1 MKALNMNQVKSV
13 IFDCD
18 GVLVD
23 TERAMIS
30 VLLEMTREF
39 GVDMEL
45 DDAVK
50 AFSGRQIL
58 ETIEVLQTRAG
69 RIFPP
74 DFEEDFRVRAY
85 NRFRQGIEP
94 VPGIQ
99 KLLDGLKVPYCVA
112 SSGPRE
118 KILLNLK
125 LAGLLGYFPEHHI
138 FSSYDINSW
147 KPDPGIFLHAADVM
161 GFHPQATAVIEDSIA
176 GVEAAVKG
184 GFRVFAISHEENRH
198 ELAERGATTFGQMR
212 ELPELLGL

>member
-1 MKALNMNQVKSV
+1 MNQITSI

-30 VLLEMTREF
+30 VLLEMALEF
-39 GVDMEL
+39 GVSMEL
-45 DDAVK
+45 DEAVK

-58 ETIEVLQTRAG
+58 ETIEALQTSAG
-69 RIFPP
+69 RPFPQN
-74 DFEEDFRVRAY
+74 FEEDFRVRAY
-85 NRFRQGIEP
+85 DRFRQGIEP
-94 VPGIQ
+94 VPGIHE
-99 KLLDGLKVPYCVA
+99 LLEGLNMPYCVA

-125 LAGLLGYFPEHHI
+125 LAGLLGYFPENHI
-138 FSSYDINSW
+138 FSSYEINSW

-161 GFHPQATAVIEDSIA
+161 GFHPQTTAVIEDSLA

-184 GFRVFAISHEENRH
+184 GFSVFAISHEQNRH
-198 ELAERGATTFGQMR
+198 ELAEHGATTFSHMR
-212 ELPELLGL
+212 ELPDLLEL